1 VHRVERLGEARD
13 GADAD
18 RPPGFIALR
27 FRGEKDDRH
36 VGRYGIRLENPAGLV
51 PIEARH
57 HPIQENRV
65 EPTGRGAGDRRVPG
79 IHDLDL
85 HLGVEA
91 QGEAQNRPNVWLVV
105 GAQQPHGSFGKGE
118 GSRVR
123 DRDAG
128 HHTTN
133 PGLAGNRN
141 CGSAAVVAARDTG
154 AVAMM
159 SFAGNEKLKL
169 LRERYRASAGQIVE
183 GFHDI
188 ARQLA
193 AAPVDDAVL
202 EGLRRELHRVHGTA
216 GSYGYATVSD
226 LAASL
231 EERVAGWMDDATLEA
246 GQRAAL
252 VTDFAQRIDLAFKS

>member
-36 VGRYGIRLENPAGLV
+36 MGRCGIRLENPAGLV

-57 HPIQENRV
+57 HPIQQNRV
-65 EPTGRGAGDRRVPG
+65 EPAGRGTRDRRVPG

-85 HLGVEA
+85 HFWVEA
-91 QGEAQNRPNVWLVV
+91 QGEPQDGPNVWLVV

-123 DRDAG
+123 DRDASN
-128 HHTTN
+128 HTTN
-133 PGLAGNRN
+133 PGVAGNRN
-141 CGSAAVVAARDTG
+141 RGDAVLVAARDTG

-169 LRERYRASAGQIVE
+169 LRERYHASAGQIVD

-188 ARQLA
+188 ARQ
-193 AAPVDDAVL
+193 
-202 EGLRRELHRVHGTA
+202 LHRVHGTA
-216 GSYGYATVSD
+216 GSYGYATVSE

-231 EERVAGWMDDATLEA
+231 EERVAGWMADSTLEA

-252 VTDFAQRIDLAFKS
+252 VTDFARRIDTAFKS

>member
-1 VHRVERLGEARD
+1 M
-13 GADAD
+13 
-18 RPPGFIALR
+18 
-27 FRGEKDDRH
+27 
-36 VGRYGIRLENPAGLV
+36 GRYGIRLENPAGLV
-51 PIEARH
+51 PVEARH
-57 HPIQENRV
+57 HPIQQNRV
-65 EPTGRGAGDRRVPG
+65 EPARRGARDRRVPG

-85 HLGVEA
+85 HLRVEA
-91 QGEAQNRPNVWLVV
+91 QGKPQDRPNVWLVV

-123 DRDAG
+123 DRDASN
-128 HHTTN
+128 HTTN
-133 PGLAGNRN
+133 PGVAGNRN
-141 CGSAAVVAARDTG
+141 RGAAVVVAGRDTG
-154 AVAMM
+154 AAAMM

-169 LRERYRASAGQIVE
+169 LRERYRASAGQIVD

-193 AAPVDDAVL
+193 AAPADDAVL

-216 GSYGYATVSD
+216 GSYGYATVSE

-231 EERVAGWMDDATLEA
+231 EERVAGWMADATLEA

-252 VTDFAQRIDLAFKS
+252 VTDFARRIDTAFKS